1 MRSGGAVLR
10 YPWKILRRSWRPA
23 PLRDLEGS
31 HSLLELPEE
40 AVPSEIESRTRYFSS
55 RHPPLF
61 TLPRKS
67 LVEFLSPERFPHCWD
82 FFVPSAAS

>member
-31 HSLLELPEE
+31 HSLLELPE
-40 AVPSEIESRTRYFSS
+40 AVVPSETGSRTRFFPLATHPSS
-55 RHPPLF
+55 PF
-61 TLPRKS
+61 QEK
-67 LVEFLSPERFPHCWD
+67 V
-82 FFVPSAAS
+82 